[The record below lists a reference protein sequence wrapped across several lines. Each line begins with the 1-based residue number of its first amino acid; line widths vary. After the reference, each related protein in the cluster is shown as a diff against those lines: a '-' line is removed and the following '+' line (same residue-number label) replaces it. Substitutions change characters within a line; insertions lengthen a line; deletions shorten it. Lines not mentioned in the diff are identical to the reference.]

1 MEAVV
6 RSRFQ
11 SFNPV
16 LGHSQNHLA
25 LVGGYAVGSIQ
36 GSCACTHPL
45 PRGGSDCVQ
54 VWLSILSR
62 CPTLP
67 RMQRIELKGLSQ
79 QQIDQLLPE
88 GLISLCWRGSVAH
101 GMYVPKSDPDSI
113 DDKDVMGIY
122 IGPLEHYL
130 GFGRNDVYE
139 KWEGEWDCVFYE
151 LRKFIG
157 LLLNCNPNVLSLLW
171 LKPNGIIYE
180 SELGARLRENRDLF
194 VTKKAY
200 HSFSGYA
207 HAQFKKMIAFNQEA
221 QALMQKLEDKLA
233 AFGINPESCDDGHSL
248 RTVDGQPFVG
258 ATTEM
263 MEIVKRYRG
272 ERRRYYSGG
281 YMGTKRRELV
291 RRVGYDAKNAAH
303 LIRLLRMGIEFLT
316 EGTLHVERVDGPEL
330 LDIKRGAWSLEKV
343 KAEAER
349 LFQLSQ
355 EAYVRSSL
363 PPEPDRDRAE
373 RLCVEMIS
381 AYHKL
386 H

>member
-1 MEAVV
+1 MN
-6 RSRFQ
+6 S
-11 SFNPV
+11 
-16 LGHSQNHLA
+16 
-25 LVGGYAVGSIQ
+25 
-36 GSCACTHPL
+36 
-45 PRGGSDCVQ
+45 SD
-54 VWLSILSR
+54 
-62 CPTLP
+62 
-67 RMQRIELKGLSQ
+67 IELKGLSR
-79 QQIDQLLPE
+79 QQIENLLPE

-101 GMYVPKSDPDSI
+101 GMYVPKNDPDSI

-130 GFGRNDVYE
+130 GFGHQDVFE

-151 LRKFIG
+151 LKKFIG

-180 SELGARLRENRDLF
+180 HAVGVRLREQRDIF

-207 HAQFKKMIAFNQEA
+207 HAQFKKMISFNQEA
-221 QALMQKLEDKLA
+221 QALMTALEEQLA
-233 AFGINPESCDDGHSL
+233 SFGIDPDSCDAGHPLRSLDG
-248 RTVDGQPFVG
+248 RPFVG

-263 MEIVKRYRG
+263 MEVVKRYRG
-272 ERRRYYSGG
+272 ERRRFYSGG
-281 YMGTKRRELV
+281 YMGQKRRELV

-316 EGTLHVERVDGPEL
+316 EGTLHVERADAPEL
-330 LDIKRGAWSLEKV
+330 LSIKRGEWALDKV
-343 KAEAER
+343 KTEAER

-363 PPEPDRDRAE
+363 PSEPDRSRAE
-373 RLCVEMIS
+373 QLCVEMIS
-381 AYHKL
+381 
-386 H
+386 

>member
-1 MEAVV
+1 MTT
-6 RSRFQ
+6 R
-11 SFNPV
+11 N
-16 LGHSQNHLA
+16 
-25 LVGGYAVGSIQ
+25 
-36 GSCACTHPL
+36 
-45 PRGGSDCVQ
+45 
-54 VWLSILSR
+54 
-62 CPTLP
+62 
-67 RMQRIELKGLSQ
+67 IELKGLSP
-79 QQIDQLLPE
+79 DQVDRLLPE

-130 GFGRNDVYE
+130 GFGRDDVYE
-139 KWEGEWDCVFYE
+139 QWEGEWDCVFYE

-171 LKPNGIIYE
+171 LKPTGIIYE
-180 SELGARLRENRDLF
+180 SPLGQRMREHRDLF

-207 HAQFKKMIAFNQEA
+207 HAQFKKMISFNQEA
-221 QALMQKLEDKLA
+221 QALMQQLEEQLA
-233 AFGINPESCDDGHSL
+233 SFGIDPESCDAGHSL
-248 RTVDGQPFVG
+248 RTLDGQPFVG

-263 MEIVKRYRG
+263 MEVVKRYRG

-316 EGTLHVERVDGPEL
+316 EGAMHVERADAPEL
-330 LDIKRGAWSLEKV
+330 MSIKRGEWSLEKV

-355 EAYVRSSL
+355 EAYVRSTL

-373 RLCVEMIS
+373 CLCVEMIS
-381 AYHKL
+381 QYHNL
-386 H
+386 SS

>member
-1 MEAVV
+1 MTT
-6 RSRFQ
+6 RK
-11 SFNPV
+11 
-16 LGHSQNHLA
+16 
-25 LVGGYAVGSIQ
+25 
-36 GSCACTHPL
+36 
-45 PRGGSDCVQ
+45 
-54 VWLSILSR
+54 
-62 CPTLP
+62 
-67 RMQRIELKGLSQ
+67 IELKGLSP
-79 QQIDQLLPE
+79 DQVDRLLPE

-113 DDKDVMGIY
+113 DDKDVMGVY

-130 GFGRNDVYE
+130 GFGRKDVYE
-139 KWEGEWDCVFYE
+139 QWEGEWDCVFYE
-151 LRKFIG
+151 LRKFID

-180 SELGARLRENRDLF
+180 TQLGARLREHRDLF

-207 HAQFKKMIAFNQEA
+207 HAQFKKMISFNQEA
-221 QALMQKLEDKLA
+221 QALMHQLEEQLTS
-233 AFGINPESCDDGHSL
+233 FGIDPESSDAGHSL
-248 RTVDGQPFVG
+248 RTLAGQPFVG

-263 MEIVKRYRG
+263 MVVVKRYRG

-281 YMGTKRRELV
+281 YMGQKRRELV

-316 EGTLHVERVDGPEL
+316 EGTMHVERADAPEL
-330 LDIKRGAWSLEKV
+330 LDIKRGAWPLEKV
-343 KAEAER
+343 KSEAER

-363 PPEPDRDRAE
+363 PPEPDRARAE
-373 RLCVEMIS
+373 RLCVTMIS
-381 AYHKL
+381 DYHNL
-386 H
+386 A

>member
-1 MEAVV
+1 MTT
-6 RSRFQ
+6 R
-11 SFNPV
+11 N
-16 LGHSQNHLA
+16 
-25 LVGGYAVGSIQ
+25 
-36 GSCACTHPL
+36 
-45 PRGGSDCVQ
+45 
-54 VWLSILSR
+54 
-62 CPTLP
+62 
-67 RMQRIELKGLSQ
+67 IELKGLSP
-79 QQIDQLLPE
+79 DQVDRLLPE

-130 GFGRNDVYE
+130 GFGRDDVYE
-139 KWEGEWDCVFYE
+139 QWEGEWDCVFYE

-171 LKPNGIIYE
+171 LKPTGIIYE
-180 SELGARLRENRDLF
+180 SPLGQRMREHRDLF

-207 HAQFKKMIAFNQEA
+207 HAQFKKMISFNQEA
-221 QALMQKLEDKLA
+221 QALMQQLEEQLA
-233 AFGINPESCDDGHSL
+233 SFGIDPESCDAGHSL
-248 RTVDGQPFVG
+248 RTLDGQPFVG

-263 MEIVKRYRG
+263 MEVVKRYRG

-316 EGTLHVERVDGPEL
+316 EGTMHVERADAPEL
-330 LDIKRGAWSLEKV
+330 MSIKRGEWSLEKV

-355 EAYVRSSL
+355 EAYVRSTL

-373 RLCVEMIS
+373 CLCVEMIS
-381 AYHKL
+381 QYHNL
-386 H
+386 SS